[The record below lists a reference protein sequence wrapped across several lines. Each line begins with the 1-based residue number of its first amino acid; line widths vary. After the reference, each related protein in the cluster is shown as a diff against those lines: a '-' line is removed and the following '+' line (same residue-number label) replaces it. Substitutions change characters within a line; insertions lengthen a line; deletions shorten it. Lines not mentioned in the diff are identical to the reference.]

1 MARTPESA
9 AVDFAE
15 SSLFTGR
22 FSILAL
28 AACGVGFS
36 LSGRLPAAI
45 FSLAAAA
52 VAAAARLWA
61 RHVLDGVNAA
71 LQAERSCVF
80 PGEPCPL
87 RVTLDNPKWLPLVW
101 LTVRFPLEPG
111 GALRPEHRW
120 ETVELPEGG
129 VQKPYYEK
137 NVSFLLG
144 HQRMSYTSRLQAEH
158 RGLLSFDRIRLLS
171 GDGLCLCVREKE
183 IPLPRPVTLAVFPR
197 LVPVSTRWFLRNSW
211 ELETGARGFQDD
223 RTVIR
228 NVRAYQPG
236 DNARSLNFRLMA
248 RGQGAMVNIY
258 EKISP
263 RRAAFLLDGASFA
276 GLPPEDFE
284 SALEDPGLPGGAAD
298 GRGGGRVSAHLPPRR
313 AAGAVC
319 HLPGPAAA
327 SRSPDA
333 AGRRR
338 HRCLH
343 YGGRDPAA
351 PPHPLRR
358 LSDLRGCPPPGRRYL
373 CAAGAAPRPP
383 AGLGGTVSPPPAGP
397 GPECFSG
404 RRRPMRHGK
413 TTALKCLPLATEL
426 LIVFLTAD
434 ILWQLLCGRPPF
446 SMWGFL
452 LSGGLMTAGNSL
464 FLQKPRRFW
473 QILLL
478 NVLLCAVWI
487 PLLSRT
493 LDLTYPPLLVIQV
506 PLYLFPLCRGYH
518 WGVTPVT
525 VRHLHGAGEYMGLY
539 GLFYL
544 IVASFAPQLL
554 DRVPVLLALL
564 ALDAAG
570 SGGDAHLR
578 PQHHSGRFSLR
589 AASGSAGP
597 SGPGRAGCGRLRSA
611 AGRQGELI
619 PIFQAVGSL
628 LEGALIA
635 VFRFLTSLFQGRS
648 AGSAGMSSAAG
659 GGSEAALPVESASGP
674 AIAPQ
679 LVTAL
684 LLLSLAALVLA
695 GVAALVRWLWRSR
708 SRIRLPEEDDDD
720 GLVRQR
726 LGRRGLLSRL
736 GQRLRVR
743 AFLLRYAGT
752 PRAAL
757 LELEHWGAR
766 RRCRRQSQETPR
778 EYLER
783 LAGGPLRDALDAPM
797 QARYSILVD
806 DVERS
811 LYSTLPPRLSREQV
825 RELLSTVHRSAR
837 TPPARAK

>member
-1 MARTPESA
+1 
-9 AVDFAE
+9 
-15 SSLFTGR
+15 
-22 FSILAL
+22 
-28 AACGVGFS
+28 
-36 LSGRLPAAI
+36 
-45 FSLAAAA
+45 
-52 VAAAARLWA
+52 
-61 RHVLDGVNAA
+61 
-71 LQAERSCVF
+71 
-80 PGEPCPL
+80 
-87 RVTLDNPKWLPLVW
+87 
-101 LTVRFPLEPG
+101 
-111 GALRPEHRW
+111 
-120 ETVELPEGG
+120 
-129 VQKPYYEK
+129 
-137 NVSFLLG
+137 
-144 HQRMSYTSRLQAEH
+144 
-158 RGLLSFDRIRLLS
+158 
-171 GDGLCLCVREKE
+171 
-183 IPLPRPVTLAVFPR
+183 
-197 LVPVSTRWFLRNSW
+197 
-211 ELETGARGFQDD
+211 
-223 RTVIR
+223 
-228 NVRAYQPG
+228 
-236 DNARSLNFRLMA
+236 
-248 RGQGAMVNIY
+248 
-258 EKISP
+258 
-263 RRAAFLLDGASFA
+263 
-276 GLPPEDFE
+276 
-284 SALEDPGLPGGAAD
+284 
-298 GRGGGRVSAHLPPRR
+298 
-313 AAGAVC
+313 
-319 HLPGPAAA
+319 
-327 SRSPDA
+327 
-333 AGRRR
+333 
-338 HRCLH
+338 
-343 YGGRDPAA
+343 
-351 PPHPLRR
+351 
-358 LSDLRGCPPPGRRYL
+358 
-373 CAAGAAPRPP
+373 
-383 AGLGGTVSPPPAGP
+383 
-397 GPECFSG
+397 
-404 RRRPMRHGK
+404 MRHGK

-564 ALDAAG
+564 ALDLLAVVGMRTSGRNTIRAG
-570 SGGDAHLR
+570 S
-578 PQHHSGRFSLR
+578 PF
-589 AASGSAGP
+589 
-597 SGPGRAGCGRLRSA
+597 GRLPVLLVPAVLALLAVA
-611 AGRQGELI
+611 ACALLLAARGELI

-695 GVAALVRWLWRSR
+695 GVAALVRWLWHSR

-752 PRAAL
+752 PPVPPFWNWSAGAPAAAAAVK
-757 LELEHWGAR
+757 AR
-766 RRCRRQSQETPR
+766 RPPGSIWNVWQ
-778 EYLER
+778 
-783 LAGGPLRDALDAPM
+783 GGPSGTRWMRPCRLGTAFWWTMWSGACT
-797 QARYSILVD
+797 ARFRPASPGSRCGSCSPLSI
-806 DVERS
+806 E
-811 LYSTLPPRLSREQV
+811 
-825 RELLSTVHRSAR
+825 A
-837 TPPARAK
+837 PARLLHVRSDRRPVRASRNARDSR

>member
-1 MARTPESA
+1 
-9 AVDFAE
+9 
-15 SSLFTGR
+15 
-22 FSILAL
+22 
-28 AACGVGFS
+28 
-36 LSGRLPAAI
+36 
-45 FSLAAAA
+45 
-52 VAAAARLWA
+52 
-61 RHVLDGVNAA
+61 
-71 LQAERSCVF
+71 
-80 PGEPCPL
+80 
-87 RVTLDNPKWLPLVW
+87 
-101 LTVRFPLEPG
+101 
-111 GALRPEHRW
+111 
-120 ETVELPEGG
+120 
-129 VQKPYYEK
+129 
-137 NVSFLLG
+137 
-144 HQRMSYTSRLQAEH
+144 
-158 RGLLSFDRIRLLS
+158 
-171 GDGLCLCVREKE
+171 
-183 IPLPRPVTLAVFPR
+183 
-197 LVPVSTRWFLRNSW
+197 
-211 ELETGARGFQDD
+211 
-223 RTVIR
+223 
-228 NVRAYQPG
+228 
-236 DNARSLNFRLMA
+236 
-248 RGQGAMVNIY
+248 
-258 EKISP
+258 
-263 RRAAFLLDGASFA
+263 
-276 GLPPEDFE
+276 
-284 SALEDPGLPGGAAD
+284 
-298 GRGGGRVSAHLPPRR
+298 
-313 AAGAVC
+313 
-319 HLPGPAAA
+319 
-327 SRSPDA
+327 
-333 AGRRR
+333 
-338 HRCLH
+338 
-343 YGGRDPAA
+343 
-351 PPHPLRR
+351 
-358 LSDLRGCPPPGRRYL
+358 
-373 CAAGAAPRPP
+373 
-383 AGLGGTVSPPPAGP
+383 
-397 GPECFSG
+397 
-404 RRRPMRHGK
+404 MRHGK

-544 IVASFAPQLL
+544 IV
-554 DRVPVLLALL
+554 
-564 ALDAAG
+564 
-570 SGGDAHLR
+570 
-578 PQHHSGRFSLR
+578 
-589 AASGSAGP
+589 
-597 SGPGRAGCGRLRSA
+597 
-611 AGRQGELI
+611 
-619 PIFQAVGSL
+619 
-628 LEGALIA
+628 
-635 VFRFLTSLFQGRS
+635 GRS

>member
-1 MARTPESA
+1 
-9 AVDFAE
+9 
-15 SSLFTGR
+15 
-22 FSILAL
+22 
-28 AACGVGFS
+28 
-36 LSGRLPAAI
+36 
-45 FSLAAAA
+45 
-52 VAAAARLWA
+52 
-61 RHVLDGVNAA
+61 
-71 LQAERSCVF
+71 
-80 PGEPCPL
+80 
-87 RVTLDNPKWLPLVW
+87 
-101 LTVRFPLEPG
+101 
-111 GALRPEHRW
+111 
-120 ETVELPEGG
+120 
-129 VQKPYYEK
+129 
-137 NVSFLLG
+137 
-144 HQRMSYTSRLQAEH
+144 
-158 RGLLSFDRIRLLS
+158 
-171 GDGLCLCVREKE
+171 
-183 IPLPRPVTLAVFPR
+183 
-197 LVPVSTRWFLRNSW
+197 
-211 ELETGARGFQDD
+211 
-223 RTVIR
+223 
-228 NVRAYQPG
+228 
-236 DNARSLNFRLMA
+236 
-248 RGQGAMVNIY
+248 
-258 EKISP
+258 
-263 RRAAFLLDGASFA
+263 
-276 GLPPEDFE
+276 
-284 SALEDPGLPGGAAD
+284 
-298 GRGGGRVSAHLPPRR
+298 
-313 AAGAVC
+313 
-319 HLPGPAAA
+319 
-327 SRSPDA
+327 
-333 AGRRR
+333 
-338 HRCLH
+338 
-343 YGGRDPAA
+343 
-351 PPHPLRR
+351 
-358 LSDLRGCPPPGRRYL
+358 
-373 CAAGAAPRPP
+373 
-383 AGLGGTVSPPPAGP
+383 
-397 GPECFSG
+397 
-404 RRRPMRHGK
+404 MRHGK

-564 ALDAAG
+564 ALDLLAVVGMRTSGRNTIRAG
-570 SGGDAHLR
+570 SPFGRLPALQKPRRFWQILLLNVLLCAVWIPLLSRTLDLTYPPLLVIQVPLYLFPLCRGYHWGVTPVTVRHLHGAGEYMGLYGLFYLIVASFA
-578 PQHHSGRFSLR
+578 PQLLDRVPVLLALLALDLLAVVGMRTSGRNTI
-589 AASGSAGP
+589 
-597 SGPGRAGCGRLRSA
+597 RAGSPFGRLPALLVPAVLALLAVA
-611 AGRQGELI
+611 ACALLLAARGELI

-635 VFRFLTSLFQGRS
+635 AFRFLTSLFQGRS

-695 GVAALVRWLWRSR
+695 GVAALVRWLWHSR

-726 LGRRGLLSRL
+726 LGRRGLLYRL

-743 AFLLRYAGT
+743 AFLLWYAGT

-757 LELEHWGAR
+757 LELERWGAR

-783 LAGGPLRDALDAPM
+783 LAGDPLRDALDTPM
-797 QARYSILVD
+797 QARYAILVD

-825 RELLSTVHRSAR
+825 RELLSTVHRSTR

>member
-284 SALEDPGLPGGAAD
+284 SALEI
-298 GRGGGRVSAHLPPRR
+298 
-313 AAGAVC
+313 
-319 HLPGPAAA
+319 
-327 SRSPDA
+327 
-333 AGRRR
+333 
-338 HRCLH
+338 
-343 YGGRDPAA
+343 
-351 PPHPLRR
+351 
-358 LSDLRGCPPPGRRYL
+358 
-373 CAAGAAPRPP
+373 
-383 AGLGGTVSPPPAGP
+383 LG
-397 GPECFSG
+397 
-404 RRRPMRHGK
+404 
-413 TTALKCLPLATEL
+413 
-426 LIVFLTAD
+426 
-434 ILWQLLCGRPPF
+434 
-446 SMWGFL
+446 
-452 LSGGLMTAGNSL
+452 
-464 FLQKPRRFW
+464 
-473 QILLL
+473 
-478 NVLLCAVWI
+478 
-487 PLLSRT
+487 
-493 LDLTYPPLLVIQV
+493 
-506 PLYLFPLCRGYH
+506 
-518 WGVTPVT
+518 
-525 VRHLHGAGEYMGLY
+525 
-539 GLFYL
+539 
-544 IVASFAPQLL
+544 
-554 DRVPVLLALL
+554 
-564 ALDAAG
+564 
-570 SGGDAHLR
+570 
-578 PQHHSGRFSLR
+578 
-589 AASGSAGP
+589 
-597 SGPGRAGCGRLRSA
+597 
-611 AGRQGELI
+611 
-619 PIFQAVGSL
+619 
-628 LEGALIA
+628 
-635 VFRFLTSLFQGRS
+635 
-648 AGSAGMSSAAG
+648 
-659 GGSEAALPVESASGP
+659 
-674 AIAPQ
+674 
-679 LVTAL
+679 
-684 LLLSLAALVLA
+684 SLAALVLA

-757 LELEHWGAR
+757 LELERWGAR

>member
-1 MARTPESA
+1 
-9 AVDFAE
+9 
-15 SSLFTGR
+15 
-22 FSILAL
+22 
-28 AACGVGFS
+28 
-36 LSGRLPAAI
+36 
-45 FSLAAAA
+45 
-52 VAAAARLWA
+52 
-61 RHVLDGVNAA
+61 
-71 LQAERSCVF
+71 
-80 PGEPCPL
+80 
-87 RVTLDNPKWLPLVW
+87 
-101 LTVRFPLEPG
+101 
-111 GALRPEHRW
+111 
-120 ETVELPEGG
+120 
-129 VQKPYYEK
+129 
-137 NVSFLLG
+137 
-144 HQRMSYTSRLQAEH
+144 
-158 RGLLSFDRIRLLS
+158 
-171 GDGLCLCVREKE
+171 
-183 IPLPRPVTLAVFPR
+183 
-197 LVPVSTRWFLRNSW
+197 
-211 ELETGARGFQDD
+211 
-223 RTVIR
+223 
-228 NVRAYQPG
+228 
-236 DNARSLNFRLMA
+236 
-248 RGQGAMVNIY
+248 
-258 EKISP
+258 
-263 RRAAFLLDGASFA
+263 
-276 GLPPEDFE
+276 
-284 SALEDPGLPGGAAD
+284 
-298 GRGGGRVSAHLPPRR
+298 
-313 AAGAVC
+313 
-319 HLPGPAAA
+319 
-327 SRSPDA
+327 
-333 AGRRR
+333 
-338 HRCLH
+338 
-343 YGGRDPAA
+343 
-351 PPHPLRR
+351 
-358 LSDLRGCPPPGRRYL
+358 
-373 CAAGAAPRPP
+373 
-383 AGLGGTVSPPPAGP
+383 
-397 GPECFSG
+397 
-404 RRRPMRHGK
+404 MRHGK

-564 ALDAAG
+564 ALDLLAVVGMRTSGRNTIRAG
-570 SGGDAHLR
+570 S
-578 PQHHSGRFSLR
+578 PF
-589 AASGSAGP
+589 
-597 SGPGRAGCGRLRSA
+597 GRLPALLVPAVLALLAVA
-611 AGRQGELI
+611 ACALLLAARGELI

-695 GVAALVRWLWRSR
+695 GVAALVRWLWHSR

-726 LGRRGLLSRL
+726 LGRRGLLYRL

-743 AFLLRYAGT
+743 AFLLWYAGT

-757 LELEHWGAR
+757 KAR
-766 RRCRRQSQETPR
+766 RPPGSIWNVWQ
-778 EYLER
+778 
-783 LAGGPLRDALDAPM
+783 GGPSGTRWMRPCRLGTAFWWTMWSGACT
-797 QARYSILVD
+797 ARFRPASPGSRCGSCSPLSI
-806 DVERS
+806 E
-811 LYSTLPPRLSREQV
+811 
-825 RELLSTVHRSAR
+825 A
-837 TPPARAK
+837 PARLLHVRSDRRPVRASRNARDSR

>member
-1 MARTPESA
+1 
-9 AVDFAE
+9 
-15 SSLFTGR
+15 
-22 FSILAL
+22 
-28 AACGVGFS
+28 
-36 LSGRLPAAI
+36 
-45 FSLAAAA
+45 
-52 VAAAARLWA
+52 
-61 RHVLDGVNAA
+61 
-71 LQAERSCVF
+71 
-80 PGEPCPL
+80 
-87 RVTLDNPKWLPLVW
+87 
-101 LTVRFPLEPG
+101 
-111 GALRPEHRW
+111 
-120 ETVELPEGG
+120 
-129 VQKPYYEK
+129 
-137 NVSFLLG
+137 
-144 HQRMSYTSRLQAEH
+144 
-158 RGLLSFDRIRLLS
+158 
-171 GDGLCLCVREKE
+171 
-183 IPLPRPVTLAVFPR
+183 
-197 LVPVSTRWFLRNSW
+197 
-211 ELETGARGFQDD
+211 
-223 RTVIR
+223 
-228 NVRAYQPG
+228 
-236 DNARSLNFRLMA
+236 
-248 RGQGAMVNIY
+248 
-258 EKISP
+258 
-263 RRAAFLLDGASFA
+263 
-276 GLPPEDFE
+276 
-284 SALEDPGLPGGAAD
+284 
-298 GRGGGRVSAHLPPRR
+298 
-313 AAGAVC
+313 
-319 HLPGPAAA
+319 
-327 SRSPDA
+327 
-333 AGRRR
+333 
-338 HRCLH
+338 
-343 YGGRDPAA
+343 
-351 PPHPLRR
+351 
-358 LSDLRGCPPPGRRYL
+358 
-373 CAAGAAPRPP
+373 
-383 AGLGGTVSPPPAGP
+383 
-397 GPECFSG
+397 
-404 RRRPMRHGK
+404 MRHGK

-564 ALDAAG
+564 ALDLLAVVGMRTSGRNTIRAG
-570 SGGDAHLR
+570 S
-578 PQHHSGRFSLR
+578 PF
-589 AASGSAGP
+589 
-597 SGPGRAGCGRLRSA
+597 GRLPALLVPAVLAVLAVA
-611 AGRQGELI
+611 ACALLLAARGELI

-752 PRAAL
+752 PVPPSWNWSTGAPAAAAAVK
-757 LELEHWGAR
+757 AR
-766 RRCRRQSQETPR
+766 RPPGSIWNVWQ
-778 EYLER
+778 
-783 LAGGPLRDALDAPM
+783 GGPSGTRWMRPCRLGTAFWWTMWSGACT
-797 QARYSILVD
+797 ARFRPASPGSRCGSCSPLSI
-806 DVERS
+806 E
-811 LYSTLPPRLSREQV
+811 
-825 RELLSTVHRSAR
+825 A
-837 TPPARAK
+837 PARLLHVRSDRRPVRASRNARDSR

>member
-1 MARTPESA
+1 
-9 AVDFAE
+9 
-15 SSLFTGR
+15 
-22 FSILAL
+22 
-28 AACGVGFS
+28 
-36 LSGRLPAAI
+36 
-45 FSLAAAA
+45 
-52 VAAAARLWA
+52 
-61 RHVLDGVNAA
+61 
-71 LQAERSCVF
+71 
-80 PGEPCPL
+80 
-87 RVTLDNPKWLPLVW
+87 
-101 LTVRFPLEPG
+101 
-111 GALRPEHRW
+111 
-120 ETVELPEGG
+120 
-129 VQKPYYEK
+129 
-137 NVSFLLG
+137 
-144 HQRMSYTSRLQAEH
+144 
-158 RGLLSFDRIRLLS
+158 
-171 GDGLCLCVREKE
+171 
-183 IPLPRPVTLAVFPR
+183 
-197 LVPVSTRWFLRNSW
+197 
-211 ELETGARGFQDD
+211 
-223 RTVIR
+223 
-228 NVRAYQPG
+228 
-236 DNARSLNFRLMA
+236 
-248 RGQGAMVNIY
+248 
-258 EKISP
+258 
-263 RRAAFLLDGASFA
+263 
-276 GLPPEDFE
+276 
-284 SALEDPGLPGGAAD
+284 
-298 GRGGGRVSAHLPPRR
+298 
-313 AAGAVC
+313 
-319 HLPGPAAA
+319 
-327 SRSPDA
+327 
-333 AGRRR
+333 
-338 HRCLH
+338 
-343 YGGRDPAA
+343 
-351 PPHPLRR
+351 
-358 LSDLRGCPPPGRRYL
+358 
-373 CAAGAAPRPP
+373 
-383 AGLGGTVSPPPAGP
+383 
-397 GPECFSG
+397 
-404 RRRPMRHGK
+404 MRHGK

-564 ALDAAG
+564 ALDLLAVVGMRTSGRNTIRAG
-570 SGGDAHLR
+570 S
-578 PQHHSGRFSLR
+578 PF
-589 AASGSAGP
+589 
-597 SGPGRAGCGRLRSA
+597 GRLPALLVPAVLAVLAVA
-611 AGRQGELI
+611 ACALLLAARGELI

-628 LEGALIA
+628 LEGALTA

-743 AFLLRYAGT
+743 AFLLRYAVPPSWNWSTGA
-752 PRAAL
+752 PAAAAAVK
-757 LELEHWGAR
+757 AR
-766 RRCRRQSQETPR
+766 RPPGSIWNVWQ
-778 EYLER
+778 
-783 LAGGPLRDALDAPM
+783 GGPSGTRWMRPCRLGTAFWWTMWSGACT
-797 QARYSILVD
+797 ARFRPASPGSRCGSCSPLSI
-806 DVERS
+806 E
-811 LYSTLPPRLSREQV
+811 
-825 RELLSTVHRSAR
+825 A
-837 TPPARAK
+837 PARLLHVRSDRRPVRASRNARDSR

>member
-1 MARTPESA
+1 MEKQGF
-9 AVDFAE
+9 D
-15 SSLFTGR
+15 
-22 FSILAL
+22 LAMHYFR
-28 AACGVGFS
+28 AF
-36 LSGRLPAAI
+36 AI
-45 FSLAAAA
+45 FS
-52 VAAAARLWA
+52 VISVHMWI
-61 RHVLDGVNAA
+61 V
-71 LQAERSCVF
+71 
-80 PGEPCPL
+80 P
-87 RVTLDNPKWLPLVW
+87 
-101 LTVRFPLEPG
+101 PLEG
-111 GALRPEHRW
+111 HESMSRFLDMLR
-120 ETVELPEGG
+120 G
-129 VQKPYYEK
+129 VLFHSSTLYFVFISGYLFH
-137 NVSFLLG
+137 FLA
-144 HQRMSYTSRLQAEH
+144 QRK
-158 RGLLSFDRIRLLS
+158 F
-171 GDGLCLCVREKE
+171 
-183 IPLPRPVTLAVFPR
+183 
-197 LVPVSTRWFLRNSW
+197 
-211 ELETGARGFQDD
+211 
-223 RTVIR
+223 
-228 NVRAYQPG
+228 
-236 DNARSLNFRLMA
+236 
-248 RGQGAMVNIY
+248 
-258 EKISP
+258 
-263 RRAAFLLDGASFA
+263 
-276 GLPPEDFE
+276 
-284 SALEDPGLPGGAAD
+284 
-298 GRGGGRVSAHLPPRR
+298 
-313 AAGAVC
+313 
-319 HLPGPAAA
+319 
-327 SRSPDA
+327 
-333 AGRRR
+333 
-338 HRCLH
+338 
-343 YGGRDPAA
+343 
-351 PPHPLRR
+351 
-358 LSDLRGCPPPGRRYL
+358 DLRTYYR
-373 CAAGAAPRPP
+373 
-383 AGLGGTVSPPPAGP
+383 
-397 GPECFSG
+397 
-404 RRRPMRHGK
+404 K
-413 TTALKCLPLATEL
+413 K
-426 LIVFLTAD
+426 
-434 ILWQLLCGRPPF
+434 
-446 SMWGFL
+446 
-452 LSGGLMTAGNSL
+452 
-464 FLQKPRRFW
+464 
-473 QILLL
+473 LL
-478 NVLLCAVWI
+478 NVIVPYVILSVFFTGYAFFWYSYTGEVPRFTKLVTGCREFFQALLYGDVVLTYWYIPFIATIFLVSPLLLRLSEERFALLTLFTVWI

-564 ALDAAG
+564 ALDLLAVVGMRTSGRNTIRAG
-570 SGGDAHLR
+570 S
-578 PQHHSGRFSLR
+578 PF
-589 AASGSAGP
+589 
-597 SGPGRAGCGRLRSA
+597 GRLPVLLVPAVLALLAVA
-611 AGRQGELI
+611 ACALLLAARGELI